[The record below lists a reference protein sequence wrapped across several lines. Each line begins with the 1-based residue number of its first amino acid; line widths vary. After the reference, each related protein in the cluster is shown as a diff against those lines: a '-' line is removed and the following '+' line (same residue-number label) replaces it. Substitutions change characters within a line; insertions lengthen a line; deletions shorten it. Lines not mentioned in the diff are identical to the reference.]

1 MTLSLPTLDA
11 KGQFFGVTALD
22 VHLELTFYEVAHFH
36 LGKDSYAFLVG
47 SSGKTLTGPSLPIPN
62 GKSDVFSQEDFK
74 TIFNCNHILISKQ
87 VF

>member
-47 SSGKTLTGPSLPIPN
+47 SSGKTLTGPSHPFPN
-62 GKSDVFSQEDFK
+62 GKKCVFFSQEDFK
-74 TIFNCNHILISKQ
+74 TIP
-87 VF
+87 

>member
-1 MTLSLPTLDA
+1 MTLSLPTLDV

-74 TIFNCNHILISKQ
+74 TIRFNT
-87 VF
+87 F

>member
-11 KGQFFGVTALD
+11 RGKFFGVTALD

-47 SSGKTLTGPSLPIPN
+47 NSGKTLTRLSLPIN
-62 GKSDVFSQEDFK
+62 
-74 TIFNCNHILISKQ
+74 
-87 VF
+87 

>member
-62 GKSDVFSQEDFK
+62 GKK
-74 TIFNCNHILISKQ
+74 
-87 VF
+87 